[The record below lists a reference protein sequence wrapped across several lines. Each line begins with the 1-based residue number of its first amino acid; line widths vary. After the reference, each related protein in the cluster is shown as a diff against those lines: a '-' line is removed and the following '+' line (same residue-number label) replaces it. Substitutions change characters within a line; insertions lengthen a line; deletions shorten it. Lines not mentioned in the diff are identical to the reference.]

1 MTYNKHHWVTNEIIR
16 DVQNTDYGSD
26 TAFGIIKVDGITIT
40 ASNGVISAT
49 PQATG
54 VTSFNGRTGAVSP
67 QSGDYAYSDITGTP
81 TLGSAASKNV
91 PTSGDASTSEVVMGD
106 DSRLTDSRTPKAHT
120 HTTSDISDFP
130 TIPGGVKSGTTR
142 ANATDTTL
150 YFIRS

>member
-26 TAFGIIKVDGITIT
+26 SAFGIIKVDGITIT